1 MPSSTESES
10 ASKLLSQ
17 TNELRE
23 KLARL
28 KSNVELYKQVRLL
41 QENFN
46 ALEENYNSLQDNIK
60 TSTCNTQCNGL
71 NTTSESS
78 SVEQFLA
85 QLLLSKYKSNP
96 PPTVPQDVVLPAP
109 NVNNY
114 QSSVLNQAS
123 APPLETLPLYQA
135 SAPPLKASAPP

>member
-71 NTTSESS
+71 NATSESS
-78 SVEQFLA
+78 SVEGFLA
-85 QLLLSKYKSNP
+85 LLLLSKYKSNP

-123 APPLETLPLYQA
+123 APPLEVPLEA
-135 SAPPLKASAPP
+135 SAPPL

>member
-60 TSTCNTQCNGL
+60 TSICNAQCNDL
-71 NTTSESS
+71 NATSESNG
-78 SVEQFLA
+78 VEGFLA
-85 QLLLSKYKSNP
+85 QLLLSKSNP
-96 PPTVPQDVVLPAP
+96 LPM
-109 NVNNY
+109 VIKE
-114 QSSVLNQAS
+114 AS
-123 APPLETLPLYQA
+123 APP
-135 SAPPLKASAPP
+135 

>member
-1 MPSSTESES
+1 MPSSTEYES

-17 TNELRE
+17 TNELLK

-71 NTTSESS
+71 NATSESS
-78 SVEQFLA
+78 SVEGFLA
-85 QLLLSKYKSNP
+85 LLLLSKYKSYSFFKRHFSRFIIKSEFGWNA
-96 PPTVPQDVVLPAP
+96 LW
-109 NVNNY
+109 Y
-114 QSSVLNQAS
+114 
-123 APPLETLPLYQA
+123 
-135 SAPPLKASAPP
+135 